1 MSEAT
6 IRLLVHGGNGRM
18 GQALQRLGDATAGCQ
33 VVAAVS
39 RQAGA
44 RVVEGIPQF
53 AASELAGVPEFDVAI
68 DFSLPQGFDAILGL
82 CLSRGK
88 PLVSGALPVWDCDI
102 VETHHVRKLDAPSG
116 TALTL
121 GAAAAQGGASP
132 RYASI
137 RAGDIVGEHL
147 VQFATAGERIELVHR
162 ASNRDIFARGALHV
176 ARAIHGRAAG
186 RHRIA
191 DLL

>member
-1 MSEAT
+1 MPRARCRAGTAT
-6 IRLLVHGGNGRM
+6 SSKR
-18 GQALQRLGDATAGCQ
+18 TTC
-33 VVAAVS
+33 
-39 RQAGA
+39 
-44 RVVEGIPQF
+44 
-53 AASELAGVPEFDVAI
+53 ASSTP
-68 DFSLPQGFDAILGL
+68 
-82 CLSRGK
+82 
-88 PLVSGALPVWDCDI
+88 
-102 VETHHVRKLDAPSG
+102 PSG